1 MQASTATTALDQASL
16 PNLQSVERAAERIA
30 GKALRTPL
38 LESAALNAVTG
49 GRVFIKPECLQRTG
63 SFKFRGA
70 FNRISQLGEEA
81 REGGVVAYSSGNHAQ
96 GVAAAAQLKELP
108 AVIVMPEDTPR
119 IKVSNTAGYGAEV
132 VHYER
137 ASEDRKAIAEGL
149 AEERGAVIVPPY
161 DDPNIIAGQGT
172 AGLELAQD
180 LSERGV
186 TPDTLLVPA
195 GGGGLLAGVSLAM
208 KGHFP
213 ETEIYSVEPHGFDD
227 HRRSLGSG
235 AREQNAQTTGSL
247 CDSLLAHQPGEMT
260 FAINRARVSGG
271 LAVTDE
277 EVKAA
282 VAFAF
287 RNLKLV
293 VEPGGSVCLAA
304 LLAGKIDCRG
314 REIAIVLSGGN
325 VDPDLFSEIV
335 TAA

>member
-1 MQASTATTALDQASL
+1 MHSSPSSGQSGQPPLPDLQA
-16 PNLQSVERAAERIA
+16 VERAAERIA

-38 LESAALNAVTG
+38 LESAALNAATG
-49 GRVFIKPECLQRTG
+49 GRIFIKPECLQRTG

-70 FNRISQLGEEA
+70 FNRISQLGEDA

-96 GVAAAAQLKELP
+96 GVAAAAQLKDLP

-132 VHYER
+132 VHYDR
-137 ASEDRKAIAEGL
+137 GSEDRKAIAEGL
-149 AEERGAVIVPPY
+149 AGERGAVIVPPY

-172 AGLELAQD
+172 AGLELAED
-180 LSERGV
+180 LTERGI
-186 TPDTLLVPA
+186 TPEAVLVPA
-195 GGGGLLAGVSLAM
+195 GGGGLLAGVSLAV

-213 ETEIYSVEPHGFDD
+213 GTDIYSVEPAGFDD

-235 AREQNAQTTGSL
+235 AREQNAQTTGSV
-247 CDSLLAHQPGEMT
+247 CDALLANQPGELT
-260 FAINRARVSGG
+260 FAINRPRVSGG
-271 LAVTDE
+271 FAVTDE

-293 VEPGGSVCLAA
+293 VEPGGAVCLAA
-304 LLAGKIDCRG
+304 LLAGKIDCRD
-314 REIAIVLSGGN
+314 RDVAIVISGGN